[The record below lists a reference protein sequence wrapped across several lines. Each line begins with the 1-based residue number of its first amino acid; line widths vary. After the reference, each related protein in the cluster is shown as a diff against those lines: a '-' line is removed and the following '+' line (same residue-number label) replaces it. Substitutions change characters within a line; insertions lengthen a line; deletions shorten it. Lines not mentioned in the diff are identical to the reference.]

1 MDYLLQLLFW
11 CPRCWR
17 VVGRMLFVVCS
28 SLALLGWR
36 LASRVDR
43 VERKTGVLIEL
54 DKALASVPLPI
65 PTTGAGVALALL
77 VAVIGLVLAKFGK
90 WAERAF

>member
-1 MDYLLQLLFW
+1 MQLLFW

-17 VVGRMLFVVCS
+17 VAGRMLFVVCS

-36 LASRVDR
+36 LASRVDQ
-43 VERKTGVLIEL
+43 VERKTGILIEL

-65 PTTGAGVALALL
+65 PTTAAGIALALL
-77 VAVIGLVLAKFGK
+77 GTVTGLMLARSGR
-90 WAERAF
+90 WAEKLS

>member
-1 MDYLLQLLFW
+1 
-11 CPRCWR
+11 
-17 VVGRMLFVVCS
+17 MLFVVCS